1 MQRVPL
7 HVPLHHPPGQGHLLA
22 DREHECLAI
31 ARRAA
36 GRPPNTAHVLARITG
51 VVEEHHMVH
60 VGKVDASR
68 RPAKCQ
74 PSNATSA
81 LKPCMAA
88 NKKLKQKMQFR
99 PICAHKEHGVRR
111 LFFQELFDVC
121 DALGLIQRSMEW
133 KNLDL
138 RSFPIKPPQ
147 HILNLSAC
155 INLAIE
161 KHNNDVVI
169 NHTMID
175 PSINIL
181 GTGPTLL
188 QKIIVL
194 RTGDSSTIFTS
205 ADFLLEKAVS
215 GFFSSLSSPLQST
228 RICS

>member
-1 MQRVPL
+1 
-7 HVPLHHPPGQGHLLA
+7 
-22 DREHECLAI
+22 
-31 ARRAA
+31 
-36 GRPPNTAHVLARITG
+36 
-51 VVEEHHMVH
+51 
-60 VGKVDASR
+60 
-68 RPAKCQ
+68 
-74 PSNATSA
+74 
-81 LKPCMAA
+81 
-88 NKKLKQKMQFR
+88 
-99 PICAHKEHGVRR
+99 

-121 DALGLIQRSMEW
+121 DALGLIQRCMEW

-161 KHNNDVVI
+161 KHNDGMVI
-169 NHTMID
+169 NHTVVD
-175 PSINIL
+175 QSIITL
-181 GTGPTLL
+181 GATLL

>member
-1 MQRVPL
+1 
-7 HVPLHHPPGQGHLLA
+7 
-22 DREHECLAI
+22 
-31 ARRAA
+31 
-36 GRPPNTAHVLARITG
+36 
-51 VVEEHHMVH
+51 
-60 VGKVDASR
+60 
-68 RPAKCQ
+68 
-74 PSNATSA
+74 
-81 LKPCMAA
+81 MAA

-181 GTGPTLL
+181 GTGATLL

-194 RTGDSSTIFTS
+194 QTGDSSTIFTS
-205 ADFLLEKAVS
+205 ADFLFKKAVS

-228 RICS
+228 RICSTIQM